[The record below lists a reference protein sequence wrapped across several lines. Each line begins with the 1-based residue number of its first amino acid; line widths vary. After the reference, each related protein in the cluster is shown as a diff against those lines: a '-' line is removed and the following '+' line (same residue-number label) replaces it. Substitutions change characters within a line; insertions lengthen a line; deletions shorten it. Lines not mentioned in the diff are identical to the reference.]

1 MTTVSPLFRSFFYY
15 SIGMSLYG
23 ASRGYRSDYQYNS
36 HEKKWE
42 KVNILFG
49 DRLMTTIGSGVIYLL
64 PTFSLIKTVNLI
76 NRIHIRQMGWNSEDF
91 PQEYEEFGWKLCCV
105 DTL

>member
-1 MTTVSPLFRSFFYY
+1 MSPLLRSFCYY

-42 KVNILFG
+42 RVNMLFG
-49 DRLMTTIGSGVIYLL
+49 DRLMATVGGGVIYLL
-64 PTFSLIKTVNLI
+64 PAFSLIKTVNLI
-76 NRIHIRQMGWNSEDF
+76 NRIHIRQMGWKSEDF
-91 PQEYEEFGWKLCCV
+91 PREFEEFGYKYFCLA
-105 DTL
+105 TF